1 MNMWGMGKT
10 RYREKG
16 DATYTKDDR
25 VQSLGWP
32 LFPLGEERSARYRRS
47 EGRTRDY
54 EAITCSKF

>member
-1 MNMWGMGKT
+1 MLLIHNITCHNKVGVVYGNRGGDRQMNMWGMGKT

-32 LFPLGEERSARYRRS
+32 LFPL
-47 EGRTRDY
+47 
-54 EAITCSKF
+54 